1 MNTAIVTTTFGI
13 AGVGLGS
20 LELVGRPLF
29 QRLTGM
35 EGRDRVV
42 VSMGVRELL
51 TGVGLLARLSPGPWM
66 WARAIGDVYDAVM
79 FSTASSEANP
89 KKTNARVM
97 VAFSLGACALDVLG
111 ALYVTG
117 RLAR

>member
-1 MNTAIVTTTFGI
+1 MSKAIVTTTFGI
-13 AGVGLGS
+13 AGVGLAA
-20 LELVGRPLF
+20 LELARRGLF

-42 VSMGVRELL
+42 VSMGLRELV

-79 FSTASSEANP
+79 FSTASSADNP

-97 VAFSLGACALDVLG
+97 LAFSLGACALDVLG
-111 ALYVTG
+111 ALYVTR